1 VKYIENIIDEIED
14 RSKRRNKNFQQVGEM
29 KNNYQSLKIMRNTE
43 NEMKHK
49 QNISRVK
56 RQDLSRKERLIEQ
69 ILNKNEK

>member
-1 VKYIENIIDEIED
+1 MKYIENIIDEIED